1 MRRLVIFSC
10 LCAIA
15 SIGLAREA
23 PPEVKPLGEKT
34 SAKLQ
39 ALAAGAKILQSQ
51 SPPSQLDAYLVGLHP
66 MKDHPDMQVEAHH
79 YCRQVNEDFAQC
91 ALFDGNTAD
100 ANLNGIEYIISAKLY
115 AQLPEGE
122 KRYWHPHNFEILS
135 GQLSAPG
142 LPDAAEKAFLAT
154 KMNSYGKTWHVW
166 NTGHFGKND
175 ADRLPLG
182 DPELAWSFN
191 RDGEALPGLV
201 QRMEER
207 VGVDVDENRKDR
219 RDLTPEAN
227 PAVQLSPSPE
237 K

>member
-1 MRRLVIFSC
+1 MRMPGLFFLCTVASFS
-10 LCAIA
+10 
-15 SIGLAREA
+15 LAREA
-23 PPEVKPLGEKT
+23 PPEVAPPGDKT

-39 ALAAGAKILQSQ
+39 ALSAGAKVLQSQ
-51 SPPSQLDAYLVGLHP
+51 SPPAQLDAYLVGLHP

-79 YCRQVNEDFAQC
+79 YCRQVNADFAQC

-100 ANLNGIEYIISAKLY
+100 ANLNGIEYIISARLY

-122 KRYWHPHNFEILS
+122 KRYWHPHNYEILS
-135 GQLSAPG
+135 GQLVGPG

-175 ADRLPLG
+175 ADRLPVG
-182 DPELAWSFN
+182 DPELAWSFT

-201 QRMEER
+201 QRMEQR
-207 VGVDVDENRKDR
+207 VGVDVGKKRKER
-219 RDLTPEAN
+219 RDLTAEVK
-227 PAVQLSPSPE
+227 PAAQLSSPSE